1 LIANAL
7 SNVLSSKGMAST
19 EPKRSSIRPL
29 STAAALRAVACR
41 IISGEQSMPVT
52 FARRQLGG
60 NQLDGNTRSVPNF
73 QNSVIRV
80 NIQQFDHL
88 YGYLSVRPRHDD
100 AA

>member
-1 LIANAL
+1 
-7 SNVLSSKGMAST
+7 
-19 EPKRSSIRPL
+19 
-29 STAAALRAVACR
+29 
-41 IISGEQSMPVT
+41 MPVT

-88 YGYLSVRPRHDD
+88 CGYLSIRPRHDD

>member
-1 LIANAL
+1 
-7 SNVLSSKGMAST
+7 
-19 EPKRSSIRPL
+19 
-29 STAAALRAVACR
+29 
-41 IISGEQSMPVT
+41 MPVT

-60 NQLDGNTRSVPNF
+60 NQLDGNNRYVPNF